1 MEFGRVG
8 EFEGA
13 VGKAFHVSGTLSVWA
28 SFGGLWRAASSRA
41 SSILPFIGPGQ
52 I

>member
-13 VGKAFHVSGTLSVWA
+13 VGKAFHVSLSAWA

-41 SSILPFIGPGQ
+41 GSRLPFIGPGQ